1 MATLTT
7 SRTVSLRELRMSV
20 DRVSPREVI
29 GRMGHSENLDGI
41 RSCTSCGEIM
51 LETERHTHELGD
63 WDRLEAARQR
73 QAEPEPEL
81 YHYGALY
88 ACGHWRNLGSSW
100 NGTIE
105 NPDLGPYEGYCPPCG
120 TFEKIVGVAKLEGGR
135 EIPGP
140 TVRSC
145 QGDTA

>member
-1 MATLTT
+1 
-7 SRTVSLRELRMSV
+7 MSV
-20 DRVSPREVI
+20 DRGSPREVI

-73 QAEPEPEL
+73 QAE
-81 YHYGALY
+81 HYAALY
-88 ACGHWRNLGSSW
+88 ACEHWRYLDSSW

-105 NPDLGPYEGYCPPCG
+105 NPSVGPYEGYCPTCG
-120 TFEKIVGVAKLEGGR
+120 GFFKIIGFAKLAGR
-135 EIPGP
+135 RVCSDP
-140 TVRSC
+140 VR